1 MDVPKKVIIPM
12 LQHIGAP
19 CKPCVVKGD
28 TVKVGQIIGDSD
40 KFISAPIHS
49 SVSGTV
55 TNVEPLLYPGG
66 VFVNSVVIETDGK
79 QEVYEKIT
87 PPNISNTKDF
97 IKAIRDSGLV
107 GLGGAG
113 FPAHVKLSVPPG
125 KKIDTLIINAAECE
139 PYITS
144 DYREIIENSWN
155 VIGGI
160 NTVMEF
166 LDIENVIIGI
176 EDNKPEAIR
185 E

>member
-1 MDVPKKVIIPM
+1 MYLELFTYLDFFIYFKIGVVYMLIKRFFKGGVAVPHEKNTANCETLKMDVPKKVIIPM

-113 FPAHVKLSVPPG
+113 FPA
-125 KKIDTLIINAAECE
+125 
-139 PYITS
+139 
-144 DYREIIENSWN
+144 
-155 VIGGI
+155 
-160 NTVMEF
+160 M
-166 LDIENVIIGI
+166 
-176 EDNKPEAIR
+176 
-185 E
+185 

>member
-1 MDVPKKVIIPM
+1 MRKTLLIVRHLKWMFQKSYNSM

-55 TNVEPLLYPGG
+55 TNVEPLLYRS

-87 PPNISNTKDF
+87 PLT
-97 IKAIRDSGLV
+97 
-107 GLGGAG
+107 
-113 FPAHVKLSVPPG
+113 FPTQ
-125 KKIDTLIINAAECE
+125 KIL
-139 PYITS
+139 
-144 DYREIIENSWN
+144 
-155 VIGGI
+155 
-160 NTVMEF
+160 
-166 LDIENVIIGI
+166 
-176 EDNKPEAIR
+176 
-185 E
+185 